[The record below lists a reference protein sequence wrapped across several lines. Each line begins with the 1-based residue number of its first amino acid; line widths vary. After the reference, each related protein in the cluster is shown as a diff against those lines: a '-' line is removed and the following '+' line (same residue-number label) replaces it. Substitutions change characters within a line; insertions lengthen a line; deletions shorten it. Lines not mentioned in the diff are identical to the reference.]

1 MNATYASV
9 RLGRDDLDA
18 VKALAGVGLALDA
31 ETTFLSHEV
40 GLVEDVSGNP
50 SDELQSY
57 KGMGP
62 ANNFTR
68 DSTPPKL
75 LSLQKISMTKKI
87 LYAIFDEPV
96 DHEGFN
102 RSPLVLIENADG
114 RSLFVGGRSDGRSHR
129 SFHRRR
135 RRC

>member
-31 ETTFLSHEV
+31 ETTFLSHEI
-40 GLVEDVSGNP
+40 GLVQDVSGNP

-102 RSPLVLIENADG
+102 SCLLYTSPSPRDQRGSRMPSSA
-114 RSLFVGGRSDGRSHR
+114 
-129 SFHRRR
+129 
-135 RRC
+135 